1 MRNQSR
7 LNYSCGRLRD
17 IWKKVPD
24 WRLTQLM
31 TNAFSLYQN
40 RHGTDAFY
48 VEDEEFLDFLEDFVD
63 HYTNRK

>member
-1 MRNQSR
+1 MRDSNRIYTCSNR
-7 LNYSCGRLRD
+7 LAE

-24 WRLTQLM
+24 WRLSQM
-31 TNAFSLYQN
+31 MINALAMYQN

-48 VEDEEFLDFLEDFVD
+48 MEDEEFLDFLENFID